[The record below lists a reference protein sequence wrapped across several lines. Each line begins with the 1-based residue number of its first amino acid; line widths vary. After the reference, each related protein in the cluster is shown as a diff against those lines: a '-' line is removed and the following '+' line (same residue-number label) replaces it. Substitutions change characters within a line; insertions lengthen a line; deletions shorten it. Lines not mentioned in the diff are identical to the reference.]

1 MKKTNKIGN
10 QGFSFVELII
20 VVAIITVIGGVMTL
34 GLSLLTSKP
43 VEECTRKL
51 QIALEGNRTTTM
63 GKLSAELYLYVNSEG
78 DIMMKEVI
86 DGSSKVTQIG
96 ESVTVQY
103 QLSGGSLTS
112 LPSESGALKI
122 VFDRSRGSL
131 KPQTDGGSDY
141 VEKFVIS
148 RGDKKQEVKIE
159 WLTGRVSVD

>member
-1 MKKTNKIGN
+1 MEI
-10 QGFSFVELII
+10 II
-20 VVAIITVIGGVMTL
+20 VVAIIAVLGGVMTV
-34 GLSLLTSKP
+34 GLSVLTSKP

-96 ESVTVQY
+96 ESSVTVQY
-103 QLSGGSLTS
+103 QLKGGTLTS
-112 LPSESGALKI
+112 LPSESSALRI
-122 VFDRSRGSL
+122 VFDRSKGSL

-159 WLTGRVSVD
+159 WLTGRVSVN